1 MNHAGRGTE
10 ARGGGYHWGML
21 PRASFA
27 LPLLLALP
35 AVARAQEPAPAAPL
49 LGRFEEGRYSSP
61 DGSFR
66 VTFRPGS
73 GESVR
78 VGDRESGAR
87 EFVVTL
93 SDRYC
98 RQLLVVE
105 TRGELEPEGLAAWV
119 SRQVVGAM
127 NPQAVLGLERRR
139 DTTRFGPTE
148 WLEWTSPRLAPCEEA
163 TVVDGRQ
170 GKRTRPDAQAAM
182 AVFLRPG
189 RIYRVLYLV
198 GLGAQGAISNGV
210 QRLPAGA
217 VLRQLLEGF
226 EVGDGGGG

>member
-1 MNHAGRGTE
+1 MT
-10 ARGGGYHWGML
+10 L
-21 PRASFA
+21 RASFV
-27 LPLLLALP
+27 LPLFFAFP
-35 AVARAQEPAPAAPL
+35 AVAQAQEPAPAAPL
-49 LGRFEEGRYSSP
+49 LGRFEEGRYTSP
-61 DGSFR
+61 DASFH
-66 VTFRPGS
+66 VTFRSGP

-78 VGDRESGAR
+78 VGDRVSGAR

-105 TRGELEPEGLAAWV
+105 TRGELEPEALAAWV
-119 SRQVVGAM
+119 ARQVVGAM

-170 GKRTRPDAQAAM
+170 GKRSRPDAQAAM
-182 AVFLRPG
+182 AVFICPG

-226 EVGDGGGG
+226 EAGDGGGNGGRASSP